1 MNKTKLEKYLNS
13 INDKYVDISLL
24 DNYEEYGYDSY
35 NDFKLVIEFLFQ
47 NFYKLCII
55 EKGKKRLGQDE
66 YRNIIKEKYK
76 RCIITNSIVE
86 ECDAVHIVEH
96 HNGGSYDIDNGL
108 LLNSAI
114 HKTFDKNY
122 WTIHPDTMN
131 IIVKENH
138 RGSIKKYEGTKVD
151 IIMTPKLYKNLT
163 TRYKLFIQY

>member
-1 MNKTKLEKYLNS
+1 MSKTKLEEYLNS

-35 NDFKLVIEFLFQ
+35 NDFKIVIEFLFQ
-47 NFYKLCII
+47 NFYKRCIM
-55 EKGKKRLGQDE
+55 EKGKKRLGQEE

-86 ECDAVHIVEH
+86 ECDAAHIVEY

-122 WTIHPDTMN
+122 WTIHPDTMI

-138 RGSIKKYEGTKVD
+138 KGSIKKYEGTK
-151 IIMTPKLYKNLT
+151 INITMTSKLHKNLT
-163 TRYKLFIQY
+163 IRYNLFTQ